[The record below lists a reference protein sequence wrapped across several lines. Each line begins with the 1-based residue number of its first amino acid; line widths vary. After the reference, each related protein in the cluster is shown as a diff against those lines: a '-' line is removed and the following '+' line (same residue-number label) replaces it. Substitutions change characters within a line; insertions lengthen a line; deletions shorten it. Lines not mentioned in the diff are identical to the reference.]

1 MAAVAFPPADRRRKS
16 RKAVLDG
23 TLKQTS
29 DLAGRTLMDRTDGS
43 VVLVQGAGRAIV
55 VTPAGTAGG
64 VVALPSE
71 AGTAGGVVAL
81 PSEAGTDLATDWNG
95 HTWYVAMD
103 GQGHVLIEVPRS
115 T

>member
-71 AGTAGGVVAL
+71 AGT
-81 PSEAGTDLATDWNG
+81 DLATDWNG